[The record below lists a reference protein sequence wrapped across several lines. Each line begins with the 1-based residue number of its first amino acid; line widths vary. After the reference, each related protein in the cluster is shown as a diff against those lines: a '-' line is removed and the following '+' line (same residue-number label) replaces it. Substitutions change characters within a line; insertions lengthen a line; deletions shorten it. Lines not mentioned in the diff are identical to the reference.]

1 MHHHR
6 KSLVPFL
13 AGFVMLGCLT
23 PAAEQ
28 ELGATEEA
36 RLEETVGLSDHAR
49 SAAWVTAVGRRVAQ
63 HAPPGVDYRFHVID
77 MEAPN
82 AFALPGGPVYISRGL
97 LALLNSEDELAG
109 VLGHEIGHIV
119 GRHATRRKAAAT
131 PLAILIGV
139 PAGIVSSIAPRLGRL
154 ASLPAAV
161 AGSVAISAYSRQ
173 QEYAA
178 DEFGVDYAA
187 AAGYD
192 PGALADALR
201 ALEREHALHGDGPTR
216 SSFLAS
222 HPSTPDRRQR
232 VRNRAKN
239 RVPGPAAPVASS
251 RAAVLERLSGLMAG
265 PNPRNGSFA
274 GDRFLHLGLEFSI
287 RMPADWQHVNTPE
300 AVASMPSAD
309 RRDVFVTLQLAGAGD
324 DPMELLDKS
333 DLDDATRSRIQRRK
347 ISGLPATQ
355 LTMEAEG
362 KSLDFTW
369 VSYGGR
375 IYAITGVAPA
385 KEAKRY
391 ASVFKGVADSFAPLR
406 ATDRAK
412 IQVLRVAIVEARS
425 GESLMKLAGRSG
437 AAWGADWISAANAI
451 APTDRLSQGQGV
463 KVVVERRY
471 GSRP

>member
-1 MHHHR
+1 MHPLR
-6 KSLVPFL
+6 KSLVPLL

-23 PAAEQ
+23 PAAER

-63 HAPPGVDYRFHVID
+63 HAPPGVEYRFHVVD

-119 GRHATRRKAAAT
+119 GRHAARRKAAAT

-139 PAGIVSSIAPRLGRL
+139 PAGIVSSIAPRLGKL
-154 ASLPAAV
+154 ASLPAAI
-161 AGSVAISAYSRQ
+161 AGSFAISAYSRQ
-173 QEYAA
+173 QEHAA

-187 AAGYD
+187 AAGYE
-192 PGALADALR
+192 PGALAAALQ
-201 ALEREHALHGDGPTR
+201 ALEREHALHGNAPTR
-216 SSFLAS
+216 SSFLSS
-222 HPSTPDRRQR
+222 HPSTPDRRHR
-232 VRNRAKN
+232 VRQRAQGL
-239 RVPGPAAPVASS
+239 VPGPAAPLA
-251 RAAVLERLSGLMAG
+251 RGHAAVLERLSGLMAG
-265 PNPRNGSFA
+265 PNPKNGSFA
-274 GDRFLHLGLEFSI
+274 GDQFLHLGLEFSI
-287 RMPADWQHVNTPE
+287 RMPSGWEHVNTPE
-300 AVASMPSAD
+300 AVASLPDAD
-309 RRDVFVTLQLAGAGD
+309 RRDVFVTLQLAGEGD
-324 DPMELLDKS
+324 DPMDLLAKS
-333 DLDDATRSRIQRRK
+333 DLDEATRNRIERHR
-347 ISGLPATQ
+347 IAGLPAAR
-355 LTMEAEG
+355 LTVEAEG
-362 KSLDFTW
+362 SSLDLTW

-385 KEAKRY
+385 SEAERY
-391 ASVFKGVADSFAPLR
+391 APVFKRVADSFAPLR

-412 IQVLRVAIVEARS
+412 IQVLRVAIVEARTD
-425 GESLMKLAGRSG
+425 ESVTSLARRSG
-437 AAWGADWISAANAI
+437 AAWDADWISAANAL

-463 KVVVERRY
+463 KVVVKRRY